1 MEQRRRS
8 RVRRGLPGLRCG
20 ELRERKHFVRRRRLD
35 CDRWAPDGPDKTWR
49 GREIGMIATFH
60 NTRLAPHCFN
70 VPRGARAR
78 GLRDRARGR
87 WRKPATFMP
96 AENRNEG

>member
-1 MEQRRRS
+1 
-8 RVRRGLPGLRCG
+8 
-20 ELRERKHFVRRRRLD
+20 
-35 CDRWAPDGPDKTWR
+35 
-49 GREIGMIATFH
+49 MIATFH

-96 AENRNEG
+96 AENRNEGSAGSKTIVQGNAQSRNCASGDRLRTDANPRRHRPAVAW